1 MTDRQHQLERL
12 KRLAMFATQGA
23 RQFNPRGSVD
33 GSQVVTVHSEWGIL
47 PLLTVKANQGP
58 ESSQQALHDAEFYA
72 ALSPVRVTELVDLI
86 NFQEAEIGR
95 LNALP
100 LRIPPATNPEE
111 EKYRQRLLR
120 ALEGSEFNIALE

>member
-47 PLLTVKANQGP
+47 PLLTIKANQGP
-58 ESSQQALHDAEFYA
+58 HSGQQALHDAEFYA
-72 ALSPVRVTELVDLI
+72 AVSPLLITELVDLI
-86 NFQEAEIGR
+86 NFQGDEIAR
-95 LNALP
+95 ISALQ
-100 LRIPPATNPEE
+100 LRIPPAANPEE
-111 EKYRQRLLR
+111 AKYRQRLLQL
-120 ALEGSEFNIALE
+120 LEGTEFNIALE